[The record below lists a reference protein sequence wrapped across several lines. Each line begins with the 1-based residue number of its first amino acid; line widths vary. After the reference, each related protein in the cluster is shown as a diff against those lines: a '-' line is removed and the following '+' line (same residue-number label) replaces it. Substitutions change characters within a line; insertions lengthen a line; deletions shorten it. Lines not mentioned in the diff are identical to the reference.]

1 MLLQTN
7 PPGKDLD
14 FQGNTFV
21 RFGKEHR
28 GQSRS
33 KLHDFFLG
41 GGGGRGREGCEG
53 KMSKTQ
59 NDHLHPCFEDN
70 C

>member
-1 MLLQTN
+1 MLLQTY

-14 FQGNTFV
+14 FQANTFV

-33 KLHDFFLG
+33 KLQDFFFFLG
-41 GGGGRGREGCEG
+41 GGGERVVRE
-53 KMSKTQ
+53 K
-59 NDHLHPCFEDN
+59 
-70 C
+70 

>member
-41 GGGGRGREGCEG
+41 GGEGGERVVRE
-53 KMSKTQ
+53 K
-59 NDHLHPCFEDN
+59 
-70 C
+70 